1 MLHFDTSTVLVA
13 SFCFLVHLAY
23 RYRRRSLLPLPPGPT
38 RWPIIGNTL
47 MIPLTNV
54 HKFYK
59 DLGKKL
65 GLKIMYLEALG
76 QSILVIND
84 VTIAQ
89 DLLEKRSTTY
99 SSRPDIPMLA
109 DVVGHRT
116 FFAFMPYGNEWRAH
130 RRLFTQHFSI
140 KTLPRIEEKSLEFVR
155 KGLLTNFLEYPEDF
169 YHHIRNWIG
178 GLSTSMTYGLP
189 VQRQH
194 DPLIHFAERALGG
207 SAAAASPGRFLVN
220 VVPWLKYVPD
230 WMPGAGFKR
239 LGKSIM
245 KELVQLREEPYQ
257 AVLQMIDNGT
267 APVSFVSETLEILRD
282 QPNFDPQ
289 DRYVKQA
296 AEQVFGAA
304 SDTTRAAV
312 STLIL
317 VLLVHPEIQRNAQ
330 QEVDSVVGHDRLP
343 DFSDIPHL
351 KYLSAVIKES
361 LRWNPVLPTALPH
374 LASEDDEYMGYFIP
388 RVPSSCQTLST
399 CPSVSTSVE
408 LNKEN
413 LCFVIS
419 AMLHDEE
426 TFPDPEKFDPERF
439 IKNGILRDD
448 IIDPE
453 TVATFGFGRR
463 ICPGSHIALAN
474 LRIAAASI
482 LHLFDLLPPLDED
495 GKPIE
500 PKAIFSSDS
509 VGSEPQN
516 LIVES
521 FLEKGKDVHGLLKEY
536 MGTEPM

>member
-1 MLHFDTSTVLVA
+1 MLHLDTSTVLVA

-65 GLKIMYLEALG
+65 GLKFMYLEALG

-84 VTIAQ
+84 ITIAQ

-109 DVVGHRT
+109 DVVGHKT

-130 RRLFTQHFSI
+130 RRLFTQHFSE
-140 KTLPRIEEKSLEFVR
+140 KNLPRIEEKSLEFVR
-155 KGLLTNFLEYPEDF
+155 KGLLANFLEYPEDL
-169 YHHIRNWIG
+169 YHHIRKCLDW

-189 VQRQH
+189 VQRRN
-194 DPLIHFAERALGG
+194 DPLNHFAERALGG

-220 VVPWLKYVPD
+220 VIPWLKYVPD
-230 WMPGAGFKR
+230 WMPGAGFKQ

-257 AVLQMIDNGT
+257 AALQMIDNGN
-267 APVSFVSETLEILRD
+267 APVSFVSETLDKLRD
-282 QPNFDPQ
+282 QPDFDPQ
-289 DRYVKQA
+289 DRCVKQT

-312 STLIL
+312 STF
-317 VLLVHPEIQRNAQ
+317 LLVVLIHPDVQRKAQ
-330 QEVDSVVGHDRLP
+330 QEIDSVVGPDRLP
-343 DFSDIPHL
+343 EFSDIPHL
-351 KYLSAVIKES
+351 KYLAAVIKES
-361 LRWNPVLPTALPH
+361 LRWNPVLPTSVPH
-374 LASEDDEYMGYFIP
+374 LVSEDDEYMGYFIP
-388 RVPSSCQTLST
+388 KGTVVMSNTY
-399 CPSVSTSVE
+399 
-408 LNKEN
+408 
-413 LCFVIS
+413 
-419 AMLHDEE
+419 AMLHDKEN
-426 TFPDPEKFDPERF
+426 FPDPDKFDPERF
-439 IKNGILRDD
+439 IKNGILCDD

-453 TVATFGFGRR
+453 TIATFGFGRR

-474 LRIAAASI
+474 LYMAAASI
-482 LHLFDLLPPLDED
+482 LHLFDLLPPLDAD
-495 GKPIE
+495 GRPVE
-500 PKAIFSSDS
+500 PKAVFSSDS
-509 VGSEPQN
+509 IVSEPAKFDCR
-516 LIVES
+516 IVPR
-521 FLEKGKDVHGLLKEY
+521 KGRDVHGLLKEY
-536 MGTEPM
+536 IGTEPM